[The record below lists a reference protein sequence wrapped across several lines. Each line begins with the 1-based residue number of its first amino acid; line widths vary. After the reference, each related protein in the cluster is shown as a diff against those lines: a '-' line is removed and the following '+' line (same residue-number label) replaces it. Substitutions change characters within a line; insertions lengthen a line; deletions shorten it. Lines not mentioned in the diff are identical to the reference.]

1 MTVDRRSLLKSLSL
15 GAVAPFLHPLVGRVM
30 AETNGTKPMRFVFY
44 VEGNGFPPAHAQPV
58 GIERKLMDNPTKL
71 NNKITANDRLI
82 DLPLSAPGVSL
93 PETLAP
99 LAKHTKRLTIVQG
112 LSGRICGGGH
122 FNGFGALG
130 CYPQQAGPKDVTI
143 DAALAKAHPSIH
155 QHVALGFNETVGPT
169 MAPMFYACSA
179 SGPNTKVPHYQ
190 DPKLA
195 YDMLFGKIV
204 AGSPKAE
211 VNTQA
216 KLLACMAR
224 DIGRLATQLPREEA
238 RKAEQYADAF
248 SEISRRQSRLG
259 EIDPA
264 KIPARDEKLYG
275 SMLETERM
283 QAHCEVATAAL
294 ITGLTNTIT
303 LSSGAVSYPMWQG
316 LGAEINNHE
325 LAHQCGYNPEIIGD
339 TAPQKMRARIRAF
352 NMGLV
357 ASIVDRLEAIPEGT
371 GSMMDNTLIVYLSDS
386 AEDHHDSCYEWPLLM
401 LGNLG
406 GRLKAGDRLL
416 NVPGYH
422 SSANHRTMAQF
433 YTALLHAA
441 GAPVEHFGIKDRK
454 LIAMGNNQDGP
465 WTDILS

>member
-1 MTVDRRSLLKSLSL
+1 VAIHRRSLLKSLSI
-15 GAVAPFLHPLVGRVM
+15 GAVAPFLHPLVARVA
-30 AETNGTKPMRFVFY
+30 AETAGSQPMRFVFY
-44 VEGNGFPPAHAQPV
+44 IEGNGFPPAHAQPV
-58 GIERKLMDNPTKL
+58 GIERKIMKNPTHW
-71 NNKITANDRLI
+71 NQITANDRLI
-82 DLPLSAPGVSL
+82 DLPLSSPGVSL

-99 LAKHTKRLTIVQG
+99 LQKHAKRLTIVQG

-122 FNGFGALG
+122 QNAFGALG

-143 DAALAKAHPSIH
+143 DAAVAKARPSIH
-155 QHVALGFNETVGPT
+155 QHVALGFNQTVGPS

-204 AGSPKAE
+204 GGNPKAE
-211 VNTQA
+211 VNSQA
-216 KLLACMAR
+216 KLLAYMAK
-224 DIGRLATQLPREEA
+224 DIGRLAKQLPLEEA

-248 SEISRRQSRLG
+248 SEIGRRQSQLG
-259 EIDPA
+259 EIDS
-264 KIPARDEKLYG
+264 KRIPPRDDKLYG

-283 QAHCEVATAAL
+283 QAHCEVAATAL
-294 ITGLTNTIT
+294 ITGLTNTVT
-303 LSSGAVSYPMWQG
+303 LSSGGASYPMWKG
-316 LGAEINNHE
+316 LGAEVDNHA
-325 LAHQCGYNPEIIGD
+325 LAHQCGNNPNAIGD
-339 TAPQKMRARIRAF
+339 TEPQKMRAKIREF

-357 ASIVDRLEAIPEGT
+357 TSLVDRLEAIPEGG

-406 GRLKAGDRLL
+406 GRLKAGDRFL

-422 SSANHRTMAQF
+422 SSGEHRTVAQF

-441 GAPVEHFGIKDRK
+441 GAPVEHFGMKDRK
-454 LIAMGNNQDGP
+454 LLAMGNKQEGP
-465 WTDILS
+465 WTDILA